1 MATLRLRKTGYA
13 MPISHLLFVAS
24 AFLLALGSVLAKYLL
39 SLDSSPTSVID
50 PLPFLTLQLIGGVV
64 FLINVRLAKG
74 WRMEPFSLLVRPA
87 FAGLIL
93 GAGSVGTIMALAL
106 VSASE
111 ASVVFATQPVLT
123 LGLAWVLLGE
133 RFGPAVAILCLAAVG
148 GVIVI
153 VVGGSNDESPF
164 RFAGLAFAL
173 MSTVCAALY
182 TVWMRGLSG
191 KVDFLTALIVVQAT
205 ACFLSAVVW
214 SCTAWMDITPTRIGP
229 VFLAGSALGTG
240 AIYYGAA
247 FYIYLIGL
255 QHTEASKAGIY
266 LSLVPVF
273 AIGLAWV
280 VLAERLGNSQWLG
293 AIIVIAAVAGISTIS
308 SKDERTASES

>member
-1 MATLRLRKTGYA
+1 
-13 MPISHLLFVAS
+13 MPLSHLLFVAS

-39 SLDSSPTSVID
+39 SLDSSPTSAID

-64 FLINVRLAKG
+64 FLVTVRLAKG
-74 WRMEPFSLLVRPA
+74 WRMEPFAHLVRPA
-87 FAGLIL
+87 FAGIIL

-111 ASVVFATQPVLT
+111 ASVVFATQPVLM

-133 RFGPAVAILCLAAVG
+133 RFSPAVSILCFAAVG

-153 VVGGSNDESPF
+153 VVGGSTEASPF

-173 MSTVCAALY
+173 MSTVCAAIY

-191 KVDFLTALIVVQAT
+191 KLDFLSALIVVQAT
-205 ACFLSAVVW
+205 ACILSAAIW
-214 SCTAWMDITPTRIGP
+214 GGAAWAGLAPTRIGTP
-229 VFLAGSALGTG
+229 FLVGSALGTG

-247 FYIYLIGL
+247 FYVYLIGL
-255 QHTEASKAGIY
+255 QKTEASKAGIY

-280 VLAERLGNSQWLG
+280 ILAERLGVLQWIG
-293 AIIVIAAVAGISTIS
+293 AVIVVVAVARTSAIS
-308 SKDERTASES
+308 STDKNTTGST

>member
-1 MATLRLRKTGYA
+1 
-13 MPISHLLFVAS
+13 MPLSHLFFVAS

-39 SLDSSPTSVID
+39 SLNSSPTSVID

-64 FLINVRLAKG
+64 FLIAVRLAKG

-87 FAGLIL
+87 LAGIIL
-93 GAGSVGTIMALAL
+93 GAGSVGTIMALVL
-106 VSASE
+106 ISASE
-111 ASVVFATQPVLT
+111 ASVVFATQPVLM
-123 LGLAWVLLGE
+123 LGLAWVFLGE
-133 RFGPAVAILCLAAVG
+133 RFGPAVAILCFAAVG
-148 GVIVI
+148 GVIII
-153 VVGGSNDESPF
+153 VLGGSNDTSPF

-191 KVDFLTALIVVQAT
+191 KLDFLTALIVVQAM
-205 ACFLSAVVW
+205 ACILSAAVW
-214 SCTAWMDITPTRIGP
+214 CGGAWFDLTSTRTGSP
-229 VFLAGSALGTG
+229 FLAGSALGTG

-247 FYIYLIGL
+247 FYVYLIGL
-255 QHTEASKAGIY
+255 QNTEASKAGIY

-280 VLAERLGNSQWLG
+280 ILAERLGSSQWIG
-293 AIIVIAAVAGISTIS
+293 AMIVVVAVAGISAIS
-308 SKDERTASES
+308 SKDKSTTSGA

>member
-1 MATLRLRKTGYA
+1 
-13 MPISHLLFVAS
+13 MPLSHLLFVAS

-39 SLDSSPTSVID
+39 SLDNSAPSAID
-50 PLPFLTLQLIGGVV
+50 PLPFLTLQLVGGVF
-64 FLINVRLAKG
+64 FLIAVRLAMG
-74 WRMEPFSLLVRPA
+74 WRMEPFELLVRPA
-87 FAGLIL
+87 LAGIIL
-93 GAGSVGTIMALAL
+93 GVGSVGTIMALAL

-111 ASVVFATQPVLT
+111 ASVVFATQPVLM

-133 RFGPAVAILCLAAVG
+133 RFGPRVALLCMAAVG
-148 GVIVI
+148 GVIFI
-153 VVGGSNDESPF
+153 VVGGSTDASPS

-191 KVDFLTALIVVQAT
+191 KVDLLTALIVVQTT
-205 ACFLSAVVW
+205 ACGLSAVIW
-214 SCTAWMDITPTRIGP
+214 SCAAWMDLTTTRIGTL
-229 VFLAGSALGTG
+229 FLAGSALGTG
-240 AIYYGAA
+240 AIHYGAA
-247 FYIYLIGL
+247 FYVYLIGL

-280 VLAERLGNSQWLG
+280 ILAERLSTSQWLG
-293 AIIVIAAVAGISTIS
+293 AMIVVAAVAGLSTFS
-308 SKDERTASES
+308 GKDESTTRKT